1 MTKIEILKMTDDKL
15 DEAIKIQGTQYD
27 RKRKLSEAML
37 NKIKKLAKN
46 STYQQI
52 AKELGLLPSTVRYH
66 IDPVWKA
73 HYNATR
79 DGRHCGKDK
88 ITVKNRV
95 EYKRSLVAAGK
106 IGI

>member
-15 DEAIKIQGTQYD
+15 DEVVKIQGTPYD
-27 RKRKLSEAML
+27 RKRKLSEAL
-37 NKIKKLAKN
+37 LKKIKKLAKN
-46 STYQQI
+46 STYCKI
-52 AKELGLLPSTVRYH
+52 AKELGLAPSTVRYH

-106 IGI
+106 IGV